1 MTEQD
6 SANSSSLRGRAS
18 RPANIRSQN
27 ERLVLDV
34 LRTKGKAT
42 RAELAEA
49 TSLTLP
55 AISSITQGL
64 ADEGVVIEHRD
75 PRADGGRGRPPVVVE
90 FLANS
95 RYVVAISLNRVN
107 TQILIADALGKD
119 IASRTIPNFEDASPA
134 AVIATLRR
142 LIVLLMSDANID
154 ADQISAVGVTIG
166 GSVDGA
172 SGIVAYAPRLNWRDV
187 PLRDLLADDFA
198 GLLGD
203 IPIHVIDAGRA
214 VAVAEATEGKAFSL
228 RNVIVVDVG
237 ATVSAAIIQ
246 NGRITNGANGLAGHL
261 GACQIPV
268 INLDHKW
275 GDPEPPRRTIDYY
288 ASTQGMYDRYIE
300 KRPDQIKTSQSVRLV
315 LDAVSD
321 RDQDAVDVLVESG
334 VYLALGLSWLVNLL
348 DPDHIVLTGALG
360 TLDDVYQNAI
370 IALIQ
375 DRLSEG
381 QAERLEIRYS
391 DRGID
396 GWLRGAVMAALQDN
410 SISLAHLFDRA
421 LIA

>member
-1 MTEQD
+1 M
-6 SANSSSLRGRAS
+6 
-18 RPANIRSQN
+18 
-27 ERLVLDV
+27 LDV
-34 LRTKGKAT
+34 LRSKGKAT
-42 RAELAEA
+42 RAELADA

-64 ADEGVVIEHRD
+64 VDEGIVIEHRD
-75 PRADGGRGRPPVVVE
+75 PRADGGRGRPPVIVE

-95 RYVVAISLNRVN
+95 RYVVAISLNRVH
-107 TQILIADALGKD
+107 TQIMVADALGNE
-119 IASRTIPNFEDASPA
+119 IARRTIEDFDDATPQ

-142 LIVLLMSDANID
+142 LIVLLMSDANIN

-166 GSVDGA
+166 GAVDGSTGHVA
-172 SGIVAYAPRLNWRDV
+172 SAPRLGWTDV

-198 GLLGD
+198 GLLGNV
-203 IPIHVIDAGRA
+203 PIHVIDAGRA
-214 VAVAEATEGKAFSL
+214 VAVAEATEGKAHSL

-237 ATVSAAIIQ
+237 ATISAAIIQ

-288 ASTQGMYDRYIE
+288 ASTQGMYDRYME
-300 KRPDQIKTSQSVRLV
+300 KRPDQIDTSKSVRLV
-315 LDAVSD
+315 LNAVSD
-321 RDQDAVDVLVESG
+321 QDQDAINVLVESG
-334 VYLALGLSWLVNLL
+334 VYLALGISWLVNLL

-360 TLDDVYQNAI
+360 TLDEVYQNAI

-375 DRLSEG
+375 DRLSPD
-381 QAERLEIRYS
+381 QADRLEVRFS

>member
-119 IASRTIPNFEDASPA
+119 IASRTIPNFEDASPV

-321 RDQDAVDVLVESG
+321 QDQDAVDVLVESG

-360 TLDDVYQNAI
+360 ILDDVYQNAI